1 MNIAAEARKLPAIPI
16 GNLENF
22 QRERHIFD
30 LSFARGMGRLS
41 VMTPNIFRVQ
51 LSVQKNWTFKPLIS
65 LEDKEWKS
73 VPLQIKK
80 HQEKLD
86 ITTPRM
92 IISIVF
98 RPFNIRVYDHDGHL
112 LSQDNP
118 RNAVVFKGPR
128 IIVNKKCPA
137 GVPFLGLGD
146 IGGPLDRSGKLHR
159 LELQQDTEKDL
170 KAHVNPRLVFPLFCH
185 PGKEVACGY
194 FLDNATSSLIDLR
207 RTNTG
212 EVAMAT
218 DDGELDYYWVI
229 GKDIDEVARGF
240 FTLVGNSSFPPRWT
254 LEIMKGLESA
264 PEYREFLRGYDPVRR
279 DFVLTSSVMVHQP
292 QGDSTGLWD
301 DRLQRMLTGF
311 RRADRIPHFMVELS
325 QELPME
331 KLAKKDLRDLETAKC
346 FLSADGEGGGM
357 LTLNGSG
364 YLDPFNDDSYQ
375 FVQQRFAP
383 LLQAGLRGVEV
394 KDACPPWTR
403 SHLRKVLVRCS
414 QEIVAEDGESIE
426 KLIHEVEAHKLL
438 AYIPNGLARC
448 LYRCQLA
455 AKPDQ
460 RPLVLTSSGFAGV
473 QRYTVICPA
482 HAASGWPDIPRYLTR
497 LLSLNVSG
505 APLLC
510 ADIHLRNDFDER
522 FMCGLAYALA
532 FVPLIRLRFEHGVNL
547 QKLLKASRFLDAL
560 HHVCLLREEWLPY
573 LYDLLRQAHVY
584 GVPILYPL
592 AYFYPEWAPGRG
604 VQTQFL
610 LGPHVLVAPRVKDE
624 AEREVELPEGR
635 WADVHSFA
643 VHRGGRKISGGKDP
657 ARLPMYYREGAIVPH
672 YENKCEDLRRA
683 VVVTIFP
690 KTEAIS
696 EAEIYDDDGETTR
709 YRAEEH
715 SCIAIKL
722 TSSHKGQVM
731 KIARRQGRAN
741 PSWISYLFCFIAS
754 RLDIQR
760 VVYNRT
766 ELDYSATKEELLKRK
781 MGFHI
786 DEERELLYIKIPYER
801 EGGVVRF

>member
-229 GKDIDEVARGF
+229 GKDIDEVNLTKVSSSSLTPKGF
-240 FTLVGNSSFPPRWT
+240 
-254 LEIMKGLESA
+254 M
-264 PEYREFLRGYDPVRR
+264 
-279 DFVLTSSVMVHQP
+279 
-292 QGDSTGLWD
+292 
-301 DRLQRMLTGF
+301 
-311 RRADRIPHFMVELS
+311 
-325 QELPME
+325 
-331 KLAKKDLRDLETAKC
+331 
-346 FLSADGEGGGM
+346 
-357 LTLNGSG
+357 
-364 YLDPFNDDSYQ
+364 
-375 FVQQRFAP
+375 
-383 LLQAGLRGVEV
+383 
-394 KDACPPWTR
+394 DA
-403 SHLRKVLVRCS
+403 LK
-414 QEIVAEDGESIE
+414 QI
-426 KLIHEVEAHKLL
+426 EVEA
-438 AYIPNGLARC
+438 
-448 LYRCQLA
+448 
-455 AKPDQ
+455 
-460 RPLVLTSSGFAGV
+460 
-473 QRYTVICPA
+473 
-482 HAASGWPDIPRYLTR
+482 
-497 LLSLNVSG
+497 
-505 APLLC
+505 
-510 ADIHLRNDFDER
+510 
-522 FMCGLAYALA
+522 
-532 FVPLIRLRFEHGVNL
+532 
-547 QKLLKASRFLDAL
+547 
-560 HHVCLLREEWLPY
+560 
-573 LYDLLRQAHVY
+573 
-584 GVPILYPL
+584 
-592 AYFYPEWAPGRG
+592 
-604 VQTQFL
+604 
-610 LGPHVLVAPRVKDE
+610 
-624 AEREVELPEGR
+624 
-635 WADVHSFA
+635 
-643 VHRGGRKISGGKDP
+643 
-657 ARLPMYYREGAIVPH
+657 
-672 YENKCEDLRRA
+672 
-683 VVVTIFP
+683 
-690 KTEAIS
+690 
-696 EAEIYDDDGETTR
+696 
-709 YRAEEH
+709 
-715 SCIAIKL
+715 
-722 TSSHKGQVM
+722 KG
-731 KIARRQGRAN
+731 
-741 PSWISYLFCFIAS
+741 
-754 RLDIQR
+754 
-760 VVYNRT
+760 
-766 ELDYSATKEELLKRK
+766 
-781 MGFHI
+781 
-786 DEERELLYIKIPYER
+786 
-801 EGGVVRF
+801 